1 MCCSMLMLMKCW
13 LMLFVVFSCH
23 LIEVL
28 YYVVVMLDTFL
39 SVFQANVS
47 GSRVG
52 PR

>member
-1 MCCSMLMLMKCW
+1 MLMWCW
-13 LMLFVVFSCH
+13 MLFVVFWCR

-28 YYVVVMLDTFL
+28 QYVVVMLEAFL